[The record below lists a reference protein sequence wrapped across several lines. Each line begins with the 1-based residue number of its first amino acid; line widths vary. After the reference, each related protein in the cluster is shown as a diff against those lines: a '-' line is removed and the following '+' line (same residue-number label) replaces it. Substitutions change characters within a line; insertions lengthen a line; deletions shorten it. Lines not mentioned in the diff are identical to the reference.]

1 MKEYPQ
7 LAKMGV
13 RHPKQI
19 KNFSISG
26 LETADYLKIVYDR
39 RPGSLLPMSRT
50 YKFPRVQKKRAIPAG
65 TDKTA
70 TVLET
75 EPALRAAIAELEGLL
90 NTKAQKQDVTKLILR
105 ELESLEEDIAQ
116 RAACIRELTKQ
127 I

>member
-13 RHPKQI
+13 RHPEEI
-19 KNFSISG
+19 KRFSVSG
-26 LETADYLKIVYDR
+26 LETTDYLKIVYRR
-39 RPGSLLPMSRT
+39 RPGSLLPMSRI
-50 YKFPRVQKKRAIPAG
+50 YEFPRVQKTRAIPPG

-75 EPALRAAIAELEGLL
+75 EPALRAAIAELEELL
-90 NTKAQKQDVTKLILR
+90 DTSLQKQDVTKALLS
-105 ELESLEEDIAQ
+105 ELQALEEDIAQ
-116 RAACIRELTKQ
+116 RAACIRELAKR